1 VGEAVADKPKLALL
15 DVLLDGVKKF
25 LFTDLDLKKFNQNL
39 AQSD

>member
-1 VGEAVADKPKLALL
+1 MGEAVADKPKLALL
-15 DVLLDGVKKF
+15 DVLLDGVEKF